1 MFRALMSIVIGF
13 ALIAGAIAHAQ
24 ASAGKVA
31 DWRAAAER
39 VQTYGDCIP
48 YVTEIAPIPAART
61 CLAAAGQAKISH
73 RCPVDI
79 AVPVTARFETQNGPR
94 TKGWVETRTRP
105 LAWIE
110 APPSPPP
117 CRA

>member
-39 VQTYGDCIP
+39 MQSYGDCIP

-61 CLAAAGQAKISH
+61 CLAAAGQAKVSH

-79 AVPVTARFETQNGPR
+79 AVPATSRFETR
-94 TKGWVETRTRP
+94 ARLSTKGWVETGIRP

>member
-1 MFRALMSIVIGF
+1 MFRALISIVIGF

-24 ASAGKVA
+24 ASAGKMA

-39 VQTYGDCIP
+39 AQSYGDCIP
-48 YVTEIAPIPAART
+48 YVTEIAPIPAARI
-61 CLAAAGQAKISH
+61 CLAAAGQGKLPH

-79 AVPVTARFETQNGPR
+79 AAPVSARIDMPGQPR
-94 TKGWVETRTRP
+94 MRGWAAITTRP
-105 LAWIE
+105 LAWTE